1 MAERTRLDQLL
12 VRRGL
17 APSRERAQ
25 ALIMAGHVRVDG
37 RRADRAAAL
46 LPEAAEIALEETPRY
61 ASRGGE
67 KLAGALDELGID
79 VGGRVALDLGSST
92 GGFTDVLL
100 QRGAARVYAVD
111 VGKGQL
117 DWRLRNDPR
126 VVVMEGLNAREGV
139 DLPEK
144 VGLLVA
150 DLSFI
155 SLRLAVPPSFAHLG
169 PEADVLVLVK
179 PQFEA
184 GREAVGKG
192 GVVRDPVARASAV
205 VAVAERFVADGVA
218 PVAIVPSRIRGRE
231 GNLEIFLHCRAG
243 ARPLPAEELERRAQ
257 DAARDDPLDARDDG
271 EERMARA

>member
-1 MAERTRLDQLL
+1 MRLDQLL

-25 ALIMAGHVRVDG
+25 ALILAGQVHVAG
-37 RRADRAAAL
+37 RRADRAAA
-46 LPEAAEIALEETPRY
+46 PVEADADVAVEEGRRY

-67 KLAGALDELGID
+67 KLAAALDEIGLD
-79 VGGRVALDLGSST
+79 VADRVALDLGSST

-100 QRGAARVYAVD
+100 RRRARRVYAVD

-117 DWRLRNDPR
+117 DWRLRNDDR
-126 VVVMEGLNAREGV
+126 VVVMEGVNARRGFE
-139 DLPEK
+139 LPEK
-144 VGLLVA
+144 VDLLVA

-155 SLRLAVPPSFAHLG
+155 SLRLAVPPSFRHLREG
-169 PEADVLVLVK
+169 ADALVLVK

-192 GVVRDPVARASAV
+192 GLVRDPIARASAV
-205 VAVAERFVADGVA
+205 VAVAERFAAEGVA
-218 PVAIVPSRIRGRE
+218 PIGVVPSRVRGRE

-243 ARPLPAEELERRAQ
+243 SRALPADELERRARAASE
-257 DAARDDPLDARDDG
+257 DGAGGGARDGDEAV
-271 EERMARA
+271 RA